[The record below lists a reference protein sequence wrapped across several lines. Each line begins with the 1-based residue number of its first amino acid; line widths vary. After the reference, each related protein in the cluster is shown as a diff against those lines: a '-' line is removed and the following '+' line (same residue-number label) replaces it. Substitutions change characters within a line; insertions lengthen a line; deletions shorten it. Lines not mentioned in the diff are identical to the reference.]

1 MRLACILCLLAA
13 FLSACVSPGT
23 APPPDAAHNSR
34 NSLDWAGVYAGVLP
48 CADCPGIKTR
58 LTLGRDGNYQLS
70 TQYIDRPDAPKVVRG
85 PFTWDAGGSSIA
97 LDASAGGQRFMVG
110 EGRLLLLQPDGSR
123 RPPDAAPAVLKLVAP
138 GADAAPAGPGLAQ
151 TLESNRWT
159 LDSARDGQGRRIE
172 AIAPA
177 PGRALVF
184 GFSANRLSIQGGCNP
199 MMGGYQVG
207 ADGRL
212 TVSRMAS
219 GMMACEPALMQ
230 SDAALAA
237 LLAQPLKVDL
247 AAGASP
253 VLRLVTAAG
262 ETLVLNGQAT
272 PESLYGPATQIF
284 LEVAAQ
290 PVACSNPFTGEKTC
304 LQVRDRAFDSQ
315 GLPAGSP
322 SAWRP
327 LYESIEGYTH
337 QPGIRNVLRIK
348 RFARTA
354 APAGTPTVLYVLDL
368 TVESEVVAR

>member
-48 CADCPGIKTR
+48 GAGGAGIQTR
-58 LTLGRDGNYQLS
+58 LTLGRDGSYQLS
-70 TQYIDRPDAPKVVRG
+70 TQALERQNAAQVVRG
-85 PFTWDAGGSSIA
+85 QFTWDAGGGAIA
-97 LDASAGGQRFMVG
+97 LDASGGGQRFMVG
-110 EGRLLLLQPDGSR
+110 EGRLLLLQPDGTR
-123 RPPDAAPAVLKLVAP
+123 RPPDAPAAVLTLVAP
-138 GADAAPAGPGLAQ
+138 AADAAPAGANLAQ

-237 LLAQPLKVDL
+237 LLAQPLQVDL

-253 VLRLVTAAG
+253 VLRLVTGAG
-262 ETLVLNGQAT
+262 ETLVLTGQAT

-284 LEVAAQ
+284 IEVAAQ
-290 PVACSNPFTGEKTC
+290 PVACTNPYNAEKTC
-304 LQVRDRAFDSQ
+304 LQVRDRAFDAQ
-315 GLPAGSP
+315 GLPAGAP

-327 LYESIEGYTH
+327 LYERIEGYAH
-337 QPGIRNVLRIK
+337 QPGIRNVLRVK
-348 RFARTA
+348 RFQRGTV
-354 APAGTPTVLYVLDL
+354 PAGTASVLYVLDL
-368 TVESEVVAR
+368 VVESEVVSR